1 MRTEQPQTASTAST
15 ASDSLNSF
23 LTNQSMTKNILEAQT
38 TNSITN
44 FPPLL
49 STTTMRPNSLQT
61 ASASTTQP
69 PTASEAAE
77 AGDANLNDFEETITT
92 TSTMTT
98 LSSTNTTIISSTNIF
113 SANINET
120 ILITKGT
127 IFIRLL
133 D

>member
-1 MRTEQPQTASTAST
+1 
-15 ASDSLNSF
+15 
-23 LTNQSMTKNILEAQT
+23 MTKNILEPP

-44 FPPLL
+44 FLPPLL
-49 STTTMRPNSLQT
+49 STTTMTTMRPNSLQT

-127 IFIRLL
+127 IFNRLL
-133 D
+133 V